1 MPLTKDR
8 KKELVSELETVFKDS
23 KGVVF
28 VGFKGLKVNEAN
40 SMRKGFK
47 AQGVSFLVTKKTLMG
62 RALEAAK
69 IEGSMPEIGA
79 EVAVAYSADNL
90 ATAREVGAFLKKN
103 KDKLS
108 ILGGIFEGKF
118 ITKADVVSYAS
129 IPDKKTLYAQVVNLI
144 NSPIQRFVIAT
155 SEIAKKK
162 GTPAAEAQ
170 APAAASAEA
179 PAAAA
184 TPAPE
189 APAAPTA

>member
-1 MPLTKDR
+1 MAISKD
-8 KKELVSELETVFKDS
+8 KKKQLVSALDTVFKNS

-40 SMRKGFK
+40 AMRKGFK
-47 AQGVSFLVTKKTLMG
+47 AQGVGFLVGKKTLMN
-62 RALEAAK
+62 RSLDAAK
-69 IEGSMPEIGA
+69 VTGVKPEMGA

-90 ATAREVGAFLKKN
+90 ATAREVGAFIKKN

-118 ITKADVVSYAS
+118 ISKADVVSYAS
-129 IPDKKTLYAQVVNLI
+129 IPDQKTLYAQVVNLI

-162 GTPAAEAQ
+162 GTPAA
-170 APAAASAEA
+170 
-179 PAAAA
+179 
-184 TPAPE
+184 
-189 APAAPTA
+189 

>member
-8 KKELVSELETVFKDS
+8 KKELVKELETVFKDS

-47 AQGVSFLVTKKTLMG
+47 AQGVSFLVAKKTLMG
-62 RALEAAK
+62 RALDAAK
-69 IEGSMPEIGA
+69 IEGSRPDMGA

-118 ITKADVVSYAS
+118 ISKADVVSYSS

-162 GTPAAEAQ
+162 GTPAA
-170 APAAASAEA
+170 
-179 PAAAA
+179 
-184 TPAPE
+184 
-189 APAAPTA
+189 

>member
-1 MPLTKDR
+1 MPLTKDK
-8 KKELVSELETVFKDS
+8 KKELIRELETVFKDS

-40 SMRKGFK
+40 TMRKGFK
-47 AQGVSFLVTKKTLMG
+47 ASGVGFIVAKKTLMG

-69 IEGSMPEIGA
+69 IEGARPEIGA

-103 KDKLS
+103 KEKLS

-118 ITKADVVSYAS
+118 ITKADVVAYSS
-129 IPDKKTLYAQVVNLI
+129 IPDKQTLYAQVVNLF
-144 NSPIQRFVIAT
+144 NSPIQRFVMAT

-162 GTPAAEAQ
+162 ETPAA
-170 APAAASAEA
+170 
-179 PAAAA
+179 
-184 TPAPE
+184 
-189 APAAPTA
+189 